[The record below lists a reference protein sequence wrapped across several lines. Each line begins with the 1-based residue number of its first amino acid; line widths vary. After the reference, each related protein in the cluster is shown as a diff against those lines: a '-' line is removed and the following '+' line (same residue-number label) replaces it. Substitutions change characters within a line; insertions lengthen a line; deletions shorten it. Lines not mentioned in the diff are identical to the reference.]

1 MGDARYARCKGC
13 GKSRDEV
20 GELSWTRLCTTCAL
34 TRVESNVNQMVARS
48 GPNFD
53 LWRKRMAACVGAALL
68 DEAMRSRHSAE

>member
-1 MGDARYARCKGC
+1 M
-13 GKSRDEV
+13 
-20 GELSWTRLCTTCAL
+20 CTTCAL